1 MMVHL
6 TLGESL
12 LALLASL
19 SRIKEVRCHDLL
31 DYSFRDFFLQG
42 DGRPVVEARQAWGL
56 ILPKGSL
63 ITPRLLGKE

>member
-1 MMVHL
+1 MVHL

-31 DYSFRDFFLQG
+31 DYSLIDFFSRVTADQLWRL
-42 DGRPVVEARQAWGL
+42 GR
-56 ILPKGSL
+56 
-63 ITPRLLGKE
+63 LGG

>member
-1 MMVHL
+1 M
-6 TLGESL
+6 

-19 SRIKEVRCHDLL
+19 SGIKEVRCHDLL
-31 DYSFRDFFLQG
+31 DYLLIDFFLQG

-63 ITPRLLGKE
+63 ITPRLLGEE